1 MAVWLG
7 EATTVFPEEA
17 CCTKVLEEVHRFDA
31 GPIGGTDRYP
41 VVAISDENA
50 NTAFVKD

>member
-1 MAVWLG
+1 MSVWLG
-7 EATTVFPEEA
+7 EAITDFPEEA
-17 CCTKVLEEVHRFDA
+17 CYTKVLEGRIDVDA
-31 GPIGGTDRYP
+31 GRIGGTDRYP